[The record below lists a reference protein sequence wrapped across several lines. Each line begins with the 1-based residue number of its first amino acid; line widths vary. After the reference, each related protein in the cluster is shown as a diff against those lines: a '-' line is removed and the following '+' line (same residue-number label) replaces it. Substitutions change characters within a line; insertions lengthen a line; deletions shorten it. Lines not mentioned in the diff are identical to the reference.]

1 MFNEGSI
8 KVILG
13 LIINKFFIYKS
24 IFFSNKTFFNHFKS
38 MIIRVQQVIIFTIKK
53 ILLLRR
59 IF

>member
-24 IFFSNKTFFNHFKS
+24 IFFQ
-38 MIIRVQQVIIFTIKK
+38 IRHSLTISKA
-53 ILLLRR
+53 
-59 IF
+59 